1 MNTRIITDPQVNN
14 GRPTV
19 TGTRIAAQTV
29 LEFLAA
35 GDSVA
40 EVLEAYPTLSHE
52 DVLACLDYASKL
64 LANHFTV
71 EKVA

>member
-14 GRPTV
+14 GRPTIM
-19 TGTRIAAQTV
+19 GTRIAAQTV

-40 EVLEAYPTLSHE
+40 EVLEAYPTLSSE

-71 EKVA
+71 ERVA